1 MLTALTSRSIGQRLG
16 LVLSLVLL
24 VSFVGSGLG
33 YRALS
38 RVAEENKEMLENSLT
53 SERLASDWYRN
64 ITNGAARTSAVAVSK
79 DPALADFFAPVSA
92 ESSKQSG
99 ELQKRLKE
107 SLNTPEELAMFDKV
121 SEARKAYLSSR
132 DAVFAAKKAG
142 DDAKAQ
148 QAFEGQF
155 VPANK
160 QFLELMDK
168 LLQTQRQELD
178 AAAARAQDANVS
190 ARIALAVF
198 SVFALIVGA
207 GLSLWLTR
215 SITRPLNQAADTADA
230 IANFDL
236 TRHIEVRG
244 QDETGRLLRSLQQM
258 QAALLKLIGEVR
270 GSTDSITTASA
281 EIATGNMDLSQRTEQ
296 TASHLQQA
304 AASMTQLTGTV
315 RQTTDAATTANQ
327 LASSAAEVAQ
337 RGGQVVSQVV
347 STMDDISNSSRRIS
361 DIIGTIDG
369 IAFQTNI
376 LALNAAVEA
385 ARAGEQG
392 RGFAVV
398 AGEVRSLA
406 QRSAQ
411 AAGEIRAL
419 IGSST
424 HQVTQGVDHIHTAHQ
439 GVDSI
444 LGHVGQM
451 SSALDEMNTATRE
464 QTLAVDQVAAAV
476 RQIGDEATH
485 ASIDVE
491 QTTEAA
497 TRLNRQADELM
508 DLVAQLKVG

>member
-1 MLTALTSRSIGQRLG
+1 MLTTLTSGRSIGQRLG

-38 RVAEENKEMLENSLT
+38 RVAEENKEMLESSLT

-107 SLNTPEELAMFDKV
+107 SLTTPDELAMFDKV

-198 SVFALIVGA
+198 SVCALIVGIGLSVFSLSIVSWHGAGTRGDEVLALPPLAEEAQPAATSAADAPAWEQVGEGFDLRGVLEARRLSIEAVERIGRITHGCA
-207 GLSLWLTR
+207 GLYSDDAMHAMAELLG
-215 SITRPLNQAADTADA
+215 RPEQAYPT
-230 IANFDL
+230 I
-236 TRHIEVRG
+236 H
-244 QDETGRLLRSLQQM
+244 
-258 QAALLKLIGEVR
+258 
-270 GSTDSITTASA
+270 
-281 EIATGNMDLSQRTEQ
+281 
-296 TASHLQQA
+296 
-304 AASMTQLTGTV
+304 LTGTNGKGS
-315 RQTTDAATTANQ
+315 TSTIASMLL
-327 LASSAAEVAQ
+327 LAMGGGWFFVGYQ
-337 RGGQVVSQVV
+337 RDSGKMS
-347 STMDDISNSSRRIS
+347 
-361 DIIGTIDG
+361 
-369 IAFQTNI
+369 
-376 LALNAAVEA
+376 
-385 ARAGEQG
+385 
-392 RGFAVV
+392 
-398 AGEVRSLA
+398 
-406 QRSAQ
+406 RSAHTRKWWNNM
-411 AAGEIRAL
+411 RA
-419 IGSST
+419 IAPS
-424 HQVTQGVDHIHTAHQ
+424 
-439 GVDSI
+439 
-444 LGHVGQM
+444 
-451 SSALDEMNTATRE
+451 
-464 QTLAVDQVAAAV
+464 
-476 RQIGDEATH
+476 
-485 ASIDVE
+485 
-491 QTTEAA
+491 
-497 TRLNRQADELM
+497 
-508 DLVAQLKVG
+508 